1 MAVLELQSS
10 DGTTETRELSRRQP
24 LSIGKQPANDIAI
37 PDDNVAALHCRIAW
51 NKSAYE
57 VTAAVQGGVDLNGKL
72 IERAVLKSGDVLRI
86 GPLDLVFRDSSGS
99 RRTNEKSDEESEK
112 RAARRQER
120 RARRGK
126 DQDDEEDLSL
136 FEGPVVAESLAEM
149 ISQPEVVDSESDEM
163 SGLMLSRNLSQG
175 ETISR
180 GGRSVGERQGPAIAD
195 ELDDLK
201 RRVSTAL
208 RADRVRPGEQD
219 VFRSPLVLGLGGGG
233 LVVLLLTATIW
244 FLMGR
249 QVARRHFDRAEQEF
263 KDQQFTQ
270 AIQSYESFL
279 EKYQTHP
286 LRTEAQ
292 LGVGR
297 ARIQKEL
304 AGATP
309 SWKRGLEQLE
319 EFITEHRNDADFK
332 ALQPGI
338 AQFAEQIGYGAAKAA
353 EQTRD
358 PELLTV
364 SADATRR
371 LEQFGD
377 PQNPPTTALEQ
388 ISLVTE
394 QANAAIRKQKTV
406 EEALAAI
413 DAAAK
418 QKQPIVMLQQRAK
431 LLQSYPDVA
440 NMKRL
445 RDALQQ
451 AISLEKSQIE
461 TADLNQAADTS
472 AEADDVPCVIPVE
485 HTRSRTDE
493 AASGRYVY
501 ALAQDACF
509 AVDSV
514 TGEVAWRKL
523 TGEDPPFFP
532 QLTSGAQPGLLLGES
547 GPPALTLRHAETGAL
562 LWRQQIPAEISGAPL
577 VHEGEIF
584 VAARNRSLYRLDRDT
599 GRLKEQMTFSQDI
612 VGPPTVAPGGEHL
625 LVAGQTA
632 LLYALSIRPLQVV
645 AVTFADHAENA
656 VAVPLLTMGRLM
668 LLCDNDRINS
678 CQLRVFDATNP
689 HEALV
694 EAKPVRIDGQVFDR
708 PVLRGSQLVVVSS
721 GERLQAFAVNDDPEK
736 KGLALIGN
744 YKVQEGYAGPMQ
756 LALGPDQQ
764 FWLASSSFRR
774 FLVSNDSLR
783 ADPNSTAPGIASQP
797 LQIIGEQFFVGRR
810 PPYARGV
817 ILTQVDRERM
827 AGSWRAV
834 VGARFLAWTPSRNEG
849 IVAVSETG
857 TVFTLTSAR
866 LQQAGVELRAGTP
879 LEIPADVIEPL
890 GATRLDDG
898 RLAVWCSGSQPKL
911 WLINTLG
918 QIESEVKLEAPLA
931 AAPVRLKQGLI
942 LPLPGRLKFQ
952 SATRDGP
959 RVQDYAAPVEEG
971 AAAQWAYLL
980 PLDDTEFLVGDR
992 EGRLSR
998 MQIRQG
1004 DVVHLAEAA
1013 KFPLPQP
1020 VDIPP
1025 ALVAG
1030 DLWIADASGTLYQ
1043 LDGRSFDIKGQR
1055 TFPTSLRGVWTDGSD
1070 RYVQLLD
1077 GTVHCV
1083 SPGEGLPDRWTTALE
1098 GLALIGPPLRAG
1110 EQLAWADRNGTV
1122 IQLDVATGH
1131 ERSRVKLPQPLAREL
1146 LPVGGWQFASAIDG
1160 AVYRVAFPPGENP

>member
-1 MAVLELQSS
+1 MAVLELQSAN
-10 DGTTETRELSRRQP
+10 GATETRELSRRQP

-37 PDDNVAALHCRIAW
+37 PDADASVGALHCRIAW

-57 VTAAVQGGVDLNGKL
+57 VTAAVKGGVDLNGKL
-72 IERAVLKSGDVLRI
+72 IERAVLKSGDVLRV
-86 GPLDLVFRDSSGS
+86 GSMDLVFRDSSGS
-99 RRTNEKSDEESEK
+99 RRSNEQPNDEPEK

-120 RARRGK
+120 RARRDK
-126 DQDDEEDLSL
+126 DELSL
-136 FEGPVVAESLAEM
+136 FEGPVIAESMAEM
-149 ISQPEVVDSESDEM
+149 ISQPEVVGDDSDEM

-180 GGRSVGERQGPAIAD
+180 GGRSVNDRQGPAMAE
-195 ELDDLK
+195 ELGDLK
-201 RRVSTAL
+201 RRVSVAL

-233 LVVLLLTATIW
+233 LIVLLLTATIW

-249 QVARRHFDRAEQEF
+249 QVARQHFDRAEQEF
-263 KDQQFTQ
+263 KDQKFSQ

-279 EKYQTHP
+279 EQYPSHS
-286 LRTEAQ
+286 LRTDAQ

-304 AGATP
+304 SGATP

-319 EFITEHRNDADFK
+319 AFITEHRNDADFK
-332 ALQPGI
+332 SLQPGI
-338 AQFAEQIGYGAAKAA
+338 AQFADQIGYGAAKTA
-353 EQTRD
+353 EQVKD

-364 SADATRR
+364 SADAARR

-388 ISLVTE
+388 IRLVTE
-394 QANAAIRKQKTV
+394 QAKAAIRKQKTI
-406 EEALAAI
+406 EETLAAI
-413 DAAAK
+413 DQASK

-431 LLQSYPDVA
+431 LLQIYPDVI
-440 NMKRL
+440 NLKRL

-451 AISLEKSQIE
+451 AISLEKSVIE
-461 TADLNQAADTS
+461 VADLNQPAEKTADG
-472 AEADDVPCVIPVE
+472 DDVPCVIPVE
-485 HTRSRTDE
+485 HVRSRTDE

-523 TGEDPPFFP
+523 TGEEPPFFP
-532 QLTSGAQPGLLLGES
+532 VLTSGSQPGLLLGES
-547 GPPALTLRHAETGAL
+547 GPPALALRHAETGAL
-562 LWRQQIPAEISGAPL
+562 LWRQPIPAEISGAPL

-584 VAARNRSLYRLDRDT
+584 VAARNRSLYRLDLDT
-599 GRLKEQMTFSQDI
+599 GRLKEQMSFSQDL

-625 LVAGQTA
+625 IVAGQAA
-632 LLYALSIRPLQVV
+632 LIYGLSIRPLQVV
-645 AVTFADHAENA
+645 AVTFADHAEDA
-656 VAVPLLTMGRLM
+656 VAVPLLSMGRLV

-678 CQLRVFDATNP
+678 CKLRVFDATNP
-689 HEALV
+689 QEALV

-721 GERLQAFAVNDDPEK
+721 GERLQAFSVNDDPEK
-736 KGLALIGN
+736 KGLVSIGN
-744 YKVQEGYAGPMQ
+744 YKIQDGYEGPMQ

-774 FLVSNDSLR
+774 FLVTNDSLR

-810 PPYARGV
+810 PPYARSV

-834 VGARFLAWTPSRNEG
+834 LGSHFLAWTTSRNEG

-857 TVFTLTSAR
+857 TVFSLTSSR
-866 LQQAGVELRAGTP
+866 LQQPGVELRAGTP
-879 LEIPADVIEPL
+879 LEIPAEVTEPL

-898 RLAVWCSGSQPKL
+898 RLALWCGGPQPKL

-918 QIESEVKLEAPLA
+918 QVESEVKLDAPLT
-931 AAPVRLKQGLI
+931 AAPIRLKQGLI
-942 LPLPGRLKFQ
+942 LPLSGRLKWL

-959 RVQDYAAPVEEG
+959 RVQDYAAPVENG
-971 AAAQWAYLL
+971 VAAQWAYLA
-980 PLDDTEFLVGDR
+980 PLDDTEFIVCDR

-998 MQIRQG
+998 MQIRQD

-1013 KFPLPQP
+1013 KFSLPQP
-1020 VDIPP
+1020 VDVPP

-1043 LDGRSFDIKGQR
+1043 LDGRSFDVKGQR
-1055 TFPTSLRGVWTDGSD
+1055 KFPISLRGVWTDGTD
-1070 RYVQLLD
+1070 QYVQLLD

-1083 SPGEGLPDRWTTALE
+1083 TPGEGLPDRWMIALE
-1098 GLALIGPPLRAG
+1098 GMAMVGSPIRTG
-1110 EQLAWADRNGTV
+1110 EQLLWADRNGTV
-1122 IQLDVATGH
+1122 IQFDAATGH
-1131 ERSRVKLPQPLAREL
+1131 ERSRVKMPQPLAQGL
-1146 LPVGGWQFASAIDG
+1146 LTVGGSHFASAIDG
-1160 AVYRVAFPPGENP
+1160 AVYRVAFPPREDP